1 MNDSTESN
9 FRAAIAAAEKT
20 LRDEKRNLEITQS
33 NIQQLEG
40 FAAMHRENIA
50 RSEAWLANARELLAK
65 RERLTMLAERERLT
79 KGTAH

>member
-9 FRAAIAAAEKT
+9 FRAAIAAAEKR
-20 LRDEKRNLEITQS
+20 LRDEKRHLEITQS

-50 RSEAWLANARELLAK
+50 RSEAWLANARELLA
-65 RERLTMLAERERLT
+65 ERERLT